1 MFTGIVQGIGRVRA
15 RAPRGDDTR
24 LEFDAPAA
32 LLADAGVGDS
42 IAVNGVCLTAV
53 MIAPAAFA
61 ADLSRETL
69 ARTTLGALD
78 SGAAVNLETSLRAGQ
93 PISGH
98 FVSGHVDATA
108 RILDLRED
116 ARALVLE
123 IELPPSLAPYV
134 VEKGSITVDGV
145 SLTVNT
151 VAPDRLGVTIIP
163 HTRAVTI
170 ISDYRAGTRVNL
182 EADLIARYL
191 HGLLPRGRDAV

>member
-1 MFTGIVQGIGRVRA
+1 MFTGIVQGIGRVRV
-15 RAPRGDDTR
+15 REPRGGDTR
-24 LEFDAPAA
+24 LEFEAPAA
-32 LLADAGVGDS
+32 LLADAGTGDS

-69 ARTTLGALD
+69 VRTTLGALD

-134 VEKGSITVDGV
+134 VKKGSIAVDGV

-151 VAPDRLGVTIIP
+151 VAPDRLSVTIIP

>member
-1 MFTGIVQGIGRVRA
+1 MFTGIVQGIGRVRV
-15 RAPRGDDTR
+15 REPRGGDTR
-24 LEFDAPAA
+24 LEFEAPAA
-32 LLADAGVGDS
+32 LLADAGTGDS

-134 VEKGSITVDGV
+134 VEKGSIAVDGV

-151 VAPDRLGVTIIP
+151 VAPDRLSVTIIP

>member
-15 RAPRGDDTR
+15 RERRGGDLR

-32 LLADAGVGDS
+32 LLAGAGIGDS

-53 MIAPAAFA
+53 TIAPAAFA
-61 ADLSRETL
+61 ADLSSETL
-69 ARTTLGALD
+69 ARTTLGAVEA
-78 SGAAVNLETSLRAGQ
+78 GAAVNLETSLRAGQ

-116 ARALVLE
+116 ARALVLG

-134 VEKGSITVDGV
+134 VGKGSIAVDGV

-151 VAPDRLGVTIIP
+151 VAPDRFGVTIIP

-170 ISDYRAGTRVNL
+170 IDGYRAGTRVNL

-191 HGLLPRGRDAV
+191 RGLLPQGRDAL

>member
-1 MFTGIVQGIGRVRA
+1 MFTGIVQGIGRVRV
-15 RAPRGDDTR
+15 REPRGGDTR
-24 LEFDAPAA
+24 LEFEAPAA
-32 LLADAGVGDS
+32 LLADAGTGDS

-69 ARTTLGALD
+69 VRTTLGALD

-134 VEKGSITVDGV
+134 VEKGSIAVDGV

-151 VAPDRLGVTIIP
+151 VAPDRLSVTIIP

>member
-1 MFTGIVQGIGRVRA
+1 MFTGIVQGIGRVRV
-15 RAPRGDDTR
+15 REPRGGDTR
-24 LEFDAPAA
+24 LEFEAPAA
-32 LLADAGVGDS
+32 LLADAGTGDS

-69 ARTTLGALD
+69 VRTTLGALD
-78 SGAAVNLETSLRAGQ
+78 FGAAVNLETSLRAGQ

-134 VEKGSITVDGV
+134 VEKGSIAVDGV

-151 VAPDRLGVTIIP
+151 VAPDRLSVTIIP

>member
-1 MFTGIVQGIGRVRA
+1 MFTGIVQGIGRVRV
-15 RAPRGDDTR
+15 REPRGGDTR
-24 LEFDAPAA
+24 LEFEAPAA
-32 LLADAGVGDS
+32 LLADAGTGDS

-191 HGLLPRGRDAV
+191 HGLLPRDRDAV